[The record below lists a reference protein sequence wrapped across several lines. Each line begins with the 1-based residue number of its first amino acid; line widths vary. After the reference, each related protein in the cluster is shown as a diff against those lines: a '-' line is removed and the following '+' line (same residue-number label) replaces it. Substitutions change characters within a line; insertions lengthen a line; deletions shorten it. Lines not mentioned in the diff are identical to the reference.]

1 MSKEAIKK
9 AVETVGGQVAMADA
23 CNVKYQAVQRWI
35 RSGCPAERVLC
46 VEQATGGAVTRHEL
60 RPDLYPL
67 EESAA

>member
-1 MSKEAIKK
+1 
-9 AVETVGGQVAMADA
+9 MADA